1 MRRIEN
7 FFVLLQPTTTFKTT
21 NDMKIAEI
29 QALLEQKFKGERK
42 DGLKL
47 LALHIVMTAGEDDEK
62 AKQAVEALTED
73 GVKAFIKDWRKDA
86 DAEITRSNQTA
97 EQNLRNKYDFVEKG
111 QPTPP
116 TPPDPNPDPKGGIT
130 AEQLKAAI
138 AEAIKPYTDKV
149 AALEGANITAS
160 RKEQV
165 EALFKDKNVNA
176 AYKKAVMSA
185 FESQKFEDDNAFNT
199 YLESTKADIDTC
211 VQELADQGLAEGLGS
226 PLFGTPNKDGVSA
239 EVEAYINDRKNAE
252 QGESPLSGKKI

>member
-1 MRRIEN
+1 
-7 FFVLLQPTTTFKTT
+7 
-21 NDMKIAEI
+21 MKIAEI

-86 DAEITRSNQTA
+86 DAEITKSNQTA
-97 EQNLRNKYDFVEKG
+97 EQNLRNKYDFVEKV
-111 QPTPP
+111 QQTPP
-116 TPPDPNPDPKGGIT
+116 EPNPDPKGGIT
-130 AEQLKAAI
+130 AEQLEAAI
-138 AEAIKPYTDKV
+138 AKAIKPYTDKV

-226 PLFGTPNKDGVSA
+226 PLFGKPNKDGVSA

-252 QGESPLSGKKI
+252 HGESQLSGKKV